1 MSRQVFPSI
10 DKICQEDS
18 TKAFFQSALQKSIK
32 ISKKANLKQIV
43 RLSQII
49 CFKVLYERW
58 AAPFLEEYA
67 QTLVIG
73 KTTSKIWVLSEVS
86 AYC

>member
-32 ISKKANLKQIV
+32 ISKKAILKQIV

-49 CFKVLYERW
+49 CFKVLYER
-58 AAPFLEEYA
+58 
-67 QTLVIG
+67 
-73 KTTSKIWVLSEVS
+73 
-86 AYC
+86 